1 MKLTRLF
8 LLYTAVFLSTLLLMV
23 ACLVQKSENGDEENQ
38 PIYVGTWI
46 CELDDALPY
55 SRETLVLT
63 EDTFEYMKALNFGT
77 GYTDY
82 EGARGRGTVTTL
94 TDEFA
99 VSFQF
104 LDEIYGSDTLKGIP
118 AGWYEKG
125 GTLYDDK
132 VLFPV
137 APQVFT
143 VSNNTLTINWGKGQ
157 RVFIK
162 Q

>member
-63 EDTFEYMKALNFGT
+63 EDTFEYMKALDFGS
-77 GYTDY
+77 GYTDL
-82 EGARGRGTVTTL
+82 EGARGRGTVVKL
-94 TDEFA
+94 TGSFS

-104 LDEIYGSDTLKGIP
+104 LDEIYGSDDLKAIP
-118 AGWYEKG
+118 AGWYEEG
-125 GTLYDDK
+125 DTLYDDK